1 MAFRKPAT
9 KKLGIKVLSLGKEGT
24 GKTVFALSFPRIASI
39 DGEAGQSFYENTE
52 YGQNLV
58 FVDNTQSYQELE
70 EDIDYIEEEY
80 EAQDIQTLVIDS
92 ETKVFNN
99 LEETLMTIEEKKA
112 KKKGVDANDS
122 NLSIRSRGRIKYI
135 AKRLQ
140 NLKIDLSSKGV
151 NVVSIAQAKDVQIKQ
166 GDSWVVTG
174 VIPDM
179 VKGSAFDYDLVLEH
193 YSEIDAQGNVKYKAK
208 VVKDRTNVFNKGD
221 IVDNPRYQ
229 LWASVTEIRKDAEK
243 LDTSF
248 VKESENDK
256 VEYEK
261 QLEEDEKT
269 LVERMATLIKDSEA
283 SVKVKIQEALTKA
296 KITSFAGLTT
306 KQQEKLES
314 IYQSFK

>member
-151 NVVSIAQAKDVQIKQ
+151 NVVSIAQAKDVQVKQ

-208 VVKDRTNVFNKGD
+208 VVKDRTNVFKKGD
-221 IVDNPRYQ
+221 IIGQVGGMPGEKGAGRSTAPH
-229 LWASVTEIRKDAEK
+229 LHFEFIIRKPK
-243 LDTSF
+243 LHNFLSAKWVTLGPAVAVDPAPFFPAMAGTS
-248 VKESENDK
+248 
-256 VEYEK
+256 
-261 QLEEDEKT
+261 QW
-269 LVERMATLIKDSEA
+269 R
-283 SVKVKIQEALTKA
+283 
-296 KITSFAGLTT
+296 
-306 KQQEKLES
+306 
-314 IYQSFK
+314 

>member
-9 KKLGIKVLSLGKEGT
+9 KKLGIKVLALGKEGT

-39 DGEAGQSFYENTE
+39 DGEAGQSLYEGTE
-52 YGQNLV
+52 RGQNIVLI
-58 FVDNTQSYQELE
+58 DNTQSYKDLE
-70 EDIDYIEEEY
+70 DSVDYIEENHE
-80 EAQDIQTLVIDS
+80 EEDIQSLVVDS
-92 ETKVFNN
+92 ETKIFNN

-112 KKKGVDANDS
+112 KKKGVDENDA

-140 NLKIDLSSKGV
+140 NLKIDLSGKGV
-151 NVVSIAQAKDVQIKQ
+151 NVVSIAQAKDVQVKQ

-179 VKGSAFDYDLVLEH
+179 VKGSAFDYDIVLEF
-193 YSEIDAQGNVKYKAK
+193 YTEEDAKGNTIYKAK
-208 VVKDRTNVFNKGD
+208 VLKDRSEIHKKGD
-221 IVDNPRYQ
+221 IIENPTYKI
-229 LWASVTEIRKDAEK
+229 WSSVAELRKDAEV
-243 LDTSF
+243 LNTSF
-248 VKESENDK
+248 VKGLESDK
-256 VEYEK
+256 EAYEK

-269 LVERMATLIKDSEA
+269 LVERMATLIKDSDA
-283 SVKVKIQEALTKA
+283 SVKAKIQEALTKA

>member
-151 NVVSIAQAKDVQIKQ
+151 NVVSIAQAKDVQVKQ

-208 VVKDRTNVFNKGD
+208 VVKDRTNVFKNGD
-221 IVDNPRYQ
+221 IIDNPRYQ
-229 LWASVTEIRKDAEK
+229 LWSAVSEFRKDAEK
-243 LDTSF
+243 L
-248 VKESENDK
+248 VWH
-256 VEYEK
+256 
-261 QLEEDEKT
+261 
-269 LVERMATLIKDSEA
+269 
-283 SVKVKIQEALTKA
+283 
-296 KITSFAGLTT
+296 
-306 KQQEKLES
+306 
-314 IYQSFK
+314 

>member
-24 GKTVFALSFPRIASI
+24 GKTVFALSFPRITSI

-151 NVVSIAQAKDVQIKQ
+151 NVVSIAQAKDVQVKQ

-269 LVERMATLIKDSEA
+269 LVERMATLIKDADA
-283 SVKVKIQEALTKA
+283 SVKAKIQEALTKA